1 MISIFKIF
9 VQFFSKL
16 ASNFFAIVSQK
27 SKRFSSSRSCFS
39 DVTNE
44 VVLPPQRRLHLVD
57 DVTGVFPVVVR
68 RHEDGLVVGRQR
80 HRRRRRRRRRQ
91 QRPSF
96 IGGFDDQV
104 MLDDVTSA
112 KMLSTCVTLLNLS
125 ELQNTSSSQPR
136 GIRE

>member
-1 MISIFKIF
+1 M
-9 VQFFSKL
+9 
-16 ASNFFAIVSQK
+16 
-27 SKRFSSSRSCFS
+27 
-39 DVTNE
+39 
-44 VVLPPQRRLHLVD
+44 
-57 DVTGVFPVVVR
+57 R

-80 HRRRRRRRRRQ
+80 HRRRRRRRRCQ

-125 ELQNTSSSQPR
+125 ELQNTSSSLPM
-136 GIRE
+136 GIRELEQLQFFLYGTIQFK